1 MRARPPILLF
11 AGAAMV
17 MAMKMP
23 PIPAVPAAPPA
34 AAVIPPPDLAPPHPT
49 TPPPLPPE
57 SGTAA
62 GAATPIADGISIGFG
77 ADDSTLNP
85 ATEAALRD
93 IAKRGVADQTITYT
107 LDAHAPGSPEDQST
121 PRRLSLARGLA
132 VRSILINAGIPST
145 RIYVHALGTIR
156 LGKTEPD
163 RVDVTLT
170 TIGGAPRAKPKPA
183 TP

>member
-1 MRARPPILLF
+1 MRVE
-11 AGAAMV
+11 G
-17 MAMKMP
+17 MP
-23 PIPAVPAAPPA
+23 ALINM
-34 AAVIPPPDLAPPHPT
+34 LR
-49 TPPPLPPE
+49 
-57 SGTAA
+57 TASPRA
-62 GAATPIADGISIGFG
+62 SD
-77 ADDSTLNP
+77 
-85 ATEAALRD
+85 RR
-93 IAKRGVADQTITYT
+93 RGVADQTITYT